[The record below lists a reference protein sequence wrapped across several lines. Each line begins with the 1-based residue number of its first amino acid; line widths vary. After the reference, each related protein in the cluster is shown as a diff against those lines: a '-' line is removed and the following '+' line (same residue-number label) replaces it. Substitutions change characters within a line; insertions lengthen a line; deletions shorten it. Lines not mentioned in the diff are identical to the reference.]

1 MSIINYK
8 YLLNS
13 SKSNLDDE
21 KNASSEFY
29 ANLFMICKD
38 KDITTFLTAASYKSY
53 NLQKLNQNFYI
64 FPLAIES
71 IRYMKEILSDSDS
84 AYCIVKVLFR
94 LAQYCFSTLKNY
106 FFSYYLLSKVRIIFE
121 KTYLK
126 KSQTKA
132 WEVFT
137 KLYNEMVDKID
148 ENINNTAQNISENK
162 IDLDLLKNLVFDIM
176 SQDYVN
182 KTIEKLTLN
191 SNKKEENIIKEEA
204 NEENDEF
211 KKNDHDFKNIDEK
224 TEYKKGLN
232 FYIISKKYIS
242 QLNSFLNNPNLLDKN
257 LYSFDKVLE
266 SYCSNQANENCAF
279 PGPISNFNIFKFD
292 DYWNIL
298 VNPMT
303 YHQKNINLSN
313 ESNTEI
319 SNKADENLDIND
331 NLEYEKDYL
340 LIYEEH
346 YALIKSIFNSDFDS
360 KRILDFSHSPNNIN
374 IQKHAKFLNVDTFFV
389 SNYFL
394 EKENYNEDEMNSIF
408 LTTKK
413 LAFSNFESNESF
425 FNRLYAIYNTINKL
439 NEKIE
444 VKLSI
449 INKKN
454 INMLETILF
463 IKFTKQPVY
472 LNDLNDF
479 DYENFKELSQEDLNN
494 VLLIVEFG
502 SKNII
507 RKDKNYLAE
516 CAKCNKAITIENR
529 ETKIY
534 VFDGIS
540 RVRNFKFLDIL
551 L

>member
-29 ANLFMICKD
+29 ANLFMISKD

-71 IRYMKEILSDSDS
+71 IKYMKEVLSDSDS

-148 ENINNTAQNISENK
+148 EYINNTVQNISENK

-176 SQDYVN
+176 SQDYVI

-191 SNKKEENIIKEEA
+191 SNKKEENINIEEA

-211 KKNDHDFKNIDEK
+211 KKKDNDFKNIDEK

-279 PGPISNFNIFKFD
+279 PGPISNFNNFKFD

-313 ESNTEI
+313 ESKTEI
-319 SNKADENLDIND
+319 SNIADENLDIND

-346 YALIKSIFNSDFDS
+346 YTLIKSIFNSDFDS
-360 KRILDFSHSPNNIN
+360 KRIIDFSHLSNNIN

-394 EKENYNEDEMNSIF
+394 EKENYNDDEVNSIF

-413 LAFSNFESNESF
+413 LAFSNFESKESF
-425 FNRLYAIYNTINKL
+425 FNRLYSIYNTINKL